1 MDSQI
6 SEIPPREKRRH
17 TDEPNDNRNRFQR
30 DRDRIL
36 YNAAF
41 RRLAG
46 VTQVVAAEEGDVF
59 HNRLTHS
66 LKVAQ
71 FGRRLAERLN
81 RSYPSHVIESIG
93 GIDPDVVEAAG
104 LAHDIGHPPFGHAAE
119 GQLQNLTKDIGS
131 FEGNAQSFRVVTKL
145 AVHAAW
151 DEQGDRP
158 KYPGLDLTR
167 ATLNA
172 ILKYPWQRNKNGE
185 YSARKWGAYD
195 TEVEDLTF
203 ARELTTPGDLGK
215 SVEATLM
222 DWSDDVTYAVH
233 DMEDF
238 YRAGLIPLERL
249 RRRRAGDP
257 NETRRREAF
266 FKEVF
271 SREHGEAAAKVRD
284 GTYLRLELEQAFED
298 ICQFIPIEEPYA
310 GTQEQRCSLRNM
322 TSCLIAR
329 YIHAV
334 DLRPG
339 GTSQVFIDPQYRKE
353 VIMWKELTWSFVI
366 DNPALASQQR
376 GQRTIISTLLDVFCT
391 EASKRNFSVFPFSSR
406 ECFQKATTDQEITRA
421 IVDLIGSMTEQQ
433 AVAMYQRLT
442 GVSLGS
448 IFQPIIR

>member
-1 MDSQI
+1 MR
-6 SEIPPREKRRH
+6 EYPP
-17 TDEPNDNRNRFQR
+17 
-30 DRDRIL
+30 
-36 YNAAF
+36 
-41 RRLAG
+41 
-46 VTQVVAAEEGDVF
+46 
-59 HNRLTHS
+59 
-66 LKVAQ
+66 
-71 FGRRLAERLN
+71 
-81 RSYPSHVIESIG
+81 HVIEAAG

-119 GQLQNLTKDIGS
+119 EQLQNLTKDIGS

-145 AVHAAW
+145 AVHGPW
-151 DEQGDRP
+151 NEKTGSP

-172 ILKYPWQRNKNGE
+172 ILKYPWQRNMNGE
-185 YSARKWGAYD
+185 YSKRKWGAYD
-195 TEVEDLTF
+195 NEVDDLRF
-203 ARELTTPGDLGK
+203 ARELTNSGDFRK

-249 RRRRAGDP
+249 RKSRAGDP
-257 NETRRREAF
+257 NENRRREAF

-284 GTYLRLELEQAFED
+284 GTYSQAELVQAFED
-298 ICQFIPIEEPYA
+298 ICQFVPIEEPYS
-310 GTQEQRCSLRNM
+310 GTQEQRCSLRHL
-322 TSCLIAR
+322 TSTLIAR

-334 DLRPG
+334 ELRG
-339 GTSQVFIDPQYRKE
+339 GNTSPVFIDPQYRKE

-391 EASKRNFSVFPFSSR
+391 EASKGNFSVFPFSSR
-406 ECFQKATTDQEITRA
+406 ECFQKAATEKEITRA
-421 IVDLIGSMTEQQ
+421 IVDLIASMTEQQ
-433 AVAMYQRLT
+433 ALAMYQRLT

-448 IFQPIIR
+448 VFQPILR